1 MCLLLW
7 AGVLAGQ
14 PVLGNLAEYRVI
26 RGESPVT
33 ANILTTMMRWS
44 TVSLRETPATVP
56 ALAAIVLFVVWATSQ
71 AGYPLTHWAPGALI
85 VLVLLAIAILAVPLR
100 FVEIPVAVKLA
111 LACLAAY
118 TALSFLSILWAP
130 APAEAWEGANRTLLY
145 LLVFALF
152 SLWPRR
158 GASAALLLGLWTL
171 ALIGLATYVAL
182 RLDFAGGKSFE
193 ALFSG
198 ERLAY
203 PVGYPNATAA
213 QWLMAFWPA
222 LLLARGAS
230 LPWALRGLLAGG
242 AVVLADV
249 ALFSLSRGS
258 LYATPVMIVL
268 VFALVP
274 ERLRTFATAVPVA
287 LGIGATAP
295 LVLQVGDHIRAGQ
308 SAHTATHTA
317 VLAMFAAALLVGLL
331 VAGGAAFE
339 SRRPVSPAVARGVHR
354 GVAAVALATLLAVVV
369 GGLTVAGNGVGGN
382 PITRVR
388 HAWDSFKGGYTA
400 EATGSNRLLG
410 GLGSNRYDFY
420 RVALDEFEAHPLIG
434 IGADNFAQQY
444 LVHGRSDET
453 PRYPHSVELRTLSQT
468 GLIGALLAVVGLGAA
483 LLAGWW
489 AMRRSDPLARTVAAA
504 ALAGFAYWAV
514 HGSFDWFWEFAGLG
528 SCAFALLGIAC
539 SLVGVRGI
547 QKRDAP
553 RTRGRHRGLGRADD
567 APDGPV
573 QNAPSQGISITA
585 PSQGPSV
592 TAAGQTLRI
601 PLVFAT
607 VAGLLAAASLAAPWL
622 SERQIQSAARIWPQ
636 TPLTAYSRLGEAAKL
651 NPLSDRPYLVE
662 GSIALRY
669 GDLARAQ
676 NAFSRAL
683 GRVSD
688 DAYATLELGAIASQS
703 GERVRA
709 LVLLERAVS
718 LDPRDP
724 LAREALATVRAGKRV
739 SVQSLNRSILLKA
752 EQLA

>member
-1 MCLLLW
+1 M
-7 AGVLAGQ
+7 
-14 PVLGNLAEYRVI
+14 
-26 RGESPVT
+26 T
-33 ANILTTMMRWS
+33 RWPS
-44 TVSLRETPATVP
+44 VSLRETPATVP
-56 ALAAIVLFVVWATSQ
+56 ALAVLVLFVVWATSQ
-71 AGYPLTHWAPGALI
+71 AAYPLTHWAPGALI
-85 VLVLLAIAILAVPLR
+85 VLVLLAIAVLAVPVR
-100 FVEIPVAVKLA
+100 FAEIPVAVKLA
-111 LACLAAY
+111 LGCLAAY
-118 TALSFLSILWAP
+118 TALSFLSILWAA

-152 SLWPRR
+152 SLWPRQ
-158 GASAALLLGLWTL
+158 GANAALLLGLWTL
-171 ALIGLATYVAL
+171 AMSVLAAYVAL
-182 RLDFAGGKSFE
+182 RLNFAGGKSFE

-222 LLLARGAS
+222 LLLARGTR
-230 LPWALRGLLAGG
+230 LPWGLRGLLAGG

-274 ERLRTFATAVPVA
+274 QRLRTFATAVPVA
-287 LGIGATAP
+287 LAIGATAP
-295 LVLQVGDHIRAGQ
+295 LVLHVGDHIRAGQ
-308 SAHTATHTA
+308 SAHAATHTA
-317 VLAMFAAALLVGLL
+317 VLAMFAAALLAGLL
-331 VAGGAAFE
+331 VSAGAAFE
-339 SRRPVSPAVARGVHR
+339 SRRTVSPAVAGGVRR
-354 GVAAVALATLLAVVV
+354 GVAVVALATLLAVVA
-369 GGLTVAGNGVGGN
+369 GGLAVAGNPVV
-382 PITRVR
+382 RVR

-420 RVALDEFEAHPLIG
+420 RVALDEFSAHPVLG

-468 GLIGALLAVVGLGAA
+468 GLVGALLAVVGLGAA
-483 LLAGWW
+483 LLAGWR
-489 AMRRSDPLARTVAAA
+489 AMRRSSDDPLARTVAAA

-539 SLVGVRGI
+539 SLAGSRGAQVGGVQVGGARVGGA
-547 QKRDAP
+547 QNRDAP
-553 RTRGRHRGLGRADD
+553 CARAGHRGLGRGDS
-567 APDGPV
+567 APDRPA
-573 QNAPSQGISITA
+573 QQAFLP
-585 PSQGPSV
+585 GPSR
-592 TAAGQTLRI
+592 TEGGPARGRAPIRLA
-601 PLVFAT
+601 FAT
-607 VAGLLAAASLAAPWL
+607 VAGLLALAAVASLLAPWL
-622 SERQIQSAARIWPQ
+622 SERQIQSAAQIWPRA
-636 TPLTAYSRLGEAAKL
+636 PLTAYSRLGEAAKL

-669 GDLARAQ
+669 GDLARAR

-683 GRVSD
+683 VRVPG
-688 DAYATLELGAIASQS
+688 DAYAALELGAIASQS
-703 GERVRA
+703 GERARA
-709 LVLLERAVS
+709 LVLLERAVR

-724 LAREALATVRAGKRV
+724 LAREALATVRADRRV
-739 SVQSLNRSILLKA
+739 SVQALNRSILLKA

>member
-1 MCLLLW
+1 V
-7 AGVLAGQ
+7 GVSG
-14 PVLGNLAEYRVI
+14 I
-26 RGESPVT
+26 T
-33 ANILTTMMRWS
+33 TNILTTMMRWPR
-44 TVSLRETPATVP
+44 VSLRETPATVP
-56 ALAAIVLFVVWATSQ
+56 ALAAVVLFVVWATSQ

-85 VLVLLAIAILAVPLR
+85 VLVLLAIAALAVPLR
-100 FVEIPVAVKLA
+100 FAEIPVAVKLA

-118 TALSFLSILWAP
+118 TALSFLSILWAA

-171 ALIGLATYVAL
+171 AMIGLATYVAL
-182 RLDFAGGKSFE
+182 RLDVASGKSFE

-268 VFALVP
+268 VFVLVP
-274 ERLRTFATAVPVA
+274 QRLRTFATAVPVA

-295 LVLQVGDHIRAGQ
+295 LVLHVGDRIRAVQ
-308 SAHTATHTA
+308 SAHAATHTA

-331 VAGGAAFE
+331 VAAGAAFE
-339 SRRPVSPAVARGVHR
+339 SRRTVSPGVARGLRR
-354 GVAAVALATLLAVVV
+354 GVAVVALATLLAVVV
-369 GGLTVAGNGVGGN
+369 GGLAVAGNPV
-382 PITRVR
+382 TRVR

-420 RVALDEFEAHPLIG
+420 RVALNEFEAHPLIG

-444 LVHGRSDET
+444 LIHGRSDET

-468 GLIGALLAVVGLGAA
+468 GLLGTLLAVVGLGAA
-483 LLAGWW
+483 LLAGGS
-489 AMRRSDPLARTVAAA
+489 AMRRSSDPLAGTVAAA

-528 SCAFALLGIAC
+528 SCAFASLGVAC
-539 SLVGVRGI
+539 SLAGARSA

-553 RTRGRHRGLGRADD
+553 RARGGGEGLGRAVPVDGTPD
-567 APDGPV
+567 PHAPPARGGHDGLGGGDGALDPPASPV
-573 QNAPSQGISITA
+573 RAGGA
-585 PSQGPSV
+585 ARLLLA
-592 TAAGQTLRI
+592 TAAAL
-601 PLVFAT
+601 LVL
-607 VAGLLAAASLAAPWL
+607 VAVASLAAPWL
-622 SERQIQSAARIWPQ
+622 SEREIQSAAQIWPQ
-636 TPLTAYSRLGEAAKL
+636 APLTAYGRLGEAAKL

-676 NAFSRAL
+676 SAFSRAL
-683 GRVSD
+683 VRVPG
-688 DAYATLELGAIASQS
+688 DAYAALELGAIASQS
-703 GERVRA
+703 GASARA
-709 LVLLERAVS
+709 LVLLERAVR

-724 LAREALATVRAGKRV
+724 LAREALATVRAGRRV
-739 SVQSLNRSILLKA
+739 SVGALNRSILLKA

>member
-1 MCLLLW
+1 MSS
-7 AGVLAGQ
+7 V
-14 PVLGNLAEYRVI
+14 
-26 RGESPVT
+26 GESAVT
-33 ANILTTMMRWS
+33 TNILTTMTRWP

-85 VLVLLAIAILAVPLR
+85 VLVLLAIAVLAVPLR
-100 FVEIPVAVKLA
+100 FAEIPVAVKLA

-118 TALSFLSILWAP
+118 TALSFLSILWAS

-171 ALIGLATYVAL
+171 AMIGLATYVAL

-222 LLLARGAS
+222 LLLARGTR
-230 LPWALRGLLAGG
+230 LPWGLRGLLAGG

-287 LGIGATAP
+287 LGVGATAP
-295 LVLQVGDHIRAGQ
+295 LVLRVGDHIRAGQ
-308 SAHTATHTA
+308 GAHGPTHTA

-331 VAGGAAFE
+331 VAAGAAFE
-339 SRRPVSPAVARGVHR
+339 SHRTVSPGAARVVRR
-354 GVAAVALATLLAVVV
+354 GVAVVALATLLAILV
-369 GGLTVAGNGVGGN
+369 GGLAAAGNGVGGN

-400 EATGSNRLLG
+400 EAAGSNRLLG

-420 RVALDEFEAHPLIG
+420 RVALDEFAAHPVLG

-444 LVHGRSDET
+444 LLHGRSDET

-468 GLIGALLAVVGLGAA
+468 GLVGALLAVVGLGAA
-483 LLAGWW
+483 LLAGWR

-539 SLVGVRGI
+539 SLVGARGV
-547 QKRDAP
+547 QNRDAP
-553 RTRGRHRGLGRADD
+553 RARGGGEGLGRAAPVGGTPDPHAPPARGGHD
-567 APDGPV
+567 GFGGGDGAPDRPV
-573 QNAPSQGISITA
+573 
-585 PSQGPSV
+585 PSV
-592 TAAGQTLRI
+592 RAGGATRGL
-601 PLVFAT
+601 LAT
-607 VAGLLAAASLAAPWL
+607 VAALLVLVAVASLAAPWL
-622 SERQIQSAARIWPQ
+622 SEREIQNAAQVWPRA
-636 TPLTAYSRLGEAAKL
+636 PLTAYGRLGEAAKL

-676 NAFSRAL
+676 NAFSQAL
-683 GRVSD
+683 VRVSD

-703 GERVRA
+703 GERARA
-709 LVLLERAVS
+709 LVLLERAVR

-724 LAREALATVRAGKRV
+724 FAREALATVRAGRRV
-739 SVQSLNRSILLKA
+739 SVQALNRAILLKA

>member
-1 MCLLLW
+1 M
-7 AGVLAGQ
+7 
-14 PVLGNLAEYRVI
+14 
-26 RGESPVT
+26 T
-33 ANILTTMMRWS
+33 RWS

-71 AGYPLTHWAPGALI
+71 AGYSLTHWAPGALI
-85 VLVLLAIAILAVPLR
+85 VLVLLAIAVLAVPLR
-100 FVEIPVAVKLA
+100 FAEIPVTVKLA

-118 TALSFLSILWAP
+118 TALSFLSILWAS

-158 GASAALLLGLWTL
+158 GASAALLLGVWTL
-171 ALIGLATYVAL
+171 ALIGLAVYVAL
-182 RLDFAGGKSFE
+182 RLDLAGGKSFA

-222 LLLARGAS
+222 LLMARGTH
-230 LPWALRGLLAGG
+230 LPWGLRGLLAGG

-274 ERLRTFATAVPVA
+274 QRLRTFATAVPVA
-287 LGIGATAP
+287 LGIGATAR
-295 LVLQVGDHIRAGQ
+295 LILHVGDRIRAGQ
-308 SAHTATHTA
+308 SAHAATHTA
-317 VLAMFAAALLVGLL
+317 VLAMFVAALLVGLA
-331 VAGGAAFE
+331 VAAGAAFE
-339 SRRPVSPAVARGVHR
+339 SRRTISPEAARGLRR
-354 GVAAVALATLLAVVV
+354 GVAVTALATLLAVVV
-369 GGLTVAGNGVGGN
+369 GGVAVAGNPV
-382 PITRVR
+382 TRVR

-400 EATGSNRLLG
+400 EATGSNRLLS

-420 RVALDEFEAHPLIG
+420 RVALDEFVAHPVLG

-444 LVHGRSDET
+444 LLHGRSDET

-468 GLIGALLAVVGLGAA
+468 GLVGALLAVVGLGAA
-483 LLAGWW
+483 LLAGWR
-489 AMRRSDPLARTVAAA
+489 AMRRADPLARTVAAA

-539 SLVGVRGI
+539 SLVGARGV
-547 QKRDAP
+547 QNRDAP
-553 RTRGRHRGLGRADD
+553 RARAGHRGLGRVDD
-567 APDGPV
+567 ARDAPA
-573 QNAPSQGISITA
+573 QNTLSQGSSMPEARQLRGGA
-585 PSQGPSV
+585 P
-592 TAAGQTLRI
+592 A
-601 PLVFAT
+601 PLVLAT
-607 VAGLLAAASLAAPWL
+607 VACLLALVAAASLTAPWL
-622 SERQIQSAARIWPQ
+622 SERQIQSAAQIWPRA
-636 TPLTAYSRLGEAAKL
+636 PLTAYSRLGEAAKL

-669 GDLARAQ
+669 DDLARAQ
-676 NAFSRAL
+676 KAFSQAL
-683 GRVSD
+683 VRVPD
-688 DAYATLELGAIASQS
+688 DAYAALELGAIASQS
-703 GERVRA
+703 GERARA
-709 LVLLERAVS
+709 LVLLARAVR

-739 SVQSLNRSILLKA
+739 SVQALNRSILLKA

>member
-1 MCLLLW
+1 M
-7 AGVLAGQ
+7 
-14 PVLGNLAEYRVI
+14 
-26 RGESPVT
+26 T
-33 ANILTTMMRWS
+33 RWS

-71 AGYPLTHWAPGALI
+71 AAYPLTHWAPGALI
-85 VLVLLAIAILAVPLR
+85 VLVLLAIAILTVPLR
-100 FVEIPVAVKLA
+100 FAETPVAVKLA

-118 TALSFLSILWAP
+118 TALSFLSILWAV

-152 SLWPRR
+152 ALWPRR
-158 GASAALLLGLWTL
+158 GASAALLLALWTL
-171 ALIGLATYVAL
+171 AMIGLATYVAL
-182 RLDFAGGKSFE
+182 RLDFAAGKSFE

-198 ERLAY
+198 ERLTY

-222 LLLARGAS
+222 LLLARGTH
-230 LPWALRGLLAGG
+230 LPWGMRGLLAGG

-274 ERLRTFATAVPVA
+274 QRLRTFATAAPVA

-295 LVLQVGDHIRAGQ
+295 LVLHVGDHIRAGQ
-308 SAHTATHTA
+308 SAHAPTHTA

-331 VAGGAAFE
+331 VAVGAAFE
-339 SRRPVSPAVARGVHR
+339 SRRTVSREVARRVRRDVGV
-354 GVAAVALATLLAVVV
+354 VALGTLLAVVV
-369 GGLTVAGNGVGGN
+369 GGLAVAGNGVGGN
-382 PITRVR
+382 PITRVQ
-388 HAWDSFKGGYTA
+388 HAWDSFKGGYTD

-420 RVALDEFEAHPLIG
+420 RVALDEFVAHPVLG

-468 GLIGALLAVVGLGAA
+468 GMVGALLAVVGLGAA
-483 LLAGWW
+483 LLAGWG

-539 SLVGVRGI
+539 SLVGVRGV
-547 QKRDAP
+547 QNRNAP
-553 RTRGRHRGLGRADD
+553 RARGGGAGLGGV
-567 APDGPV
+567 DGALDEPV
-573 QNAPSQGISITA
+573 QNAPSQGTSITT
-585 PSQGPSV
+585 PSQGPAA
-592 TAAGQTLRI
+592 TAARQARGI
-601 PLVFAT
+601 PLVLAT
-607 VAGLLAAASLAAPWL
+607 VAGLLALVAAASLTAPWL
-622 SERQIQSAARIWPQ
+622 SERQIQSAAQIWPRA
-636 TPLTAYSRLGEAAKL
+636 PLTAYGRLGEAAKL
-651 NPLSDRPYLVE
+651 NPLSDQPYLVE

-676 NAFSRAL
+676 SAFSQAL
-683 GRVSD
+683 VRVPD

-703 GERVRA
+703 GRRARA
-709 LVLLERAVS
+709 LVLLERAIR

-724 LAREALATVRAGKRV
+724 LAREALATVRSGKRV
-739 SVQSLNRSILLKA
+739 SVQALNRSILLKA

>member
-1 MCLLLW
+1 M
-7 AGVLAGQ
+7 GELA
-14 PVLGNLAEYRVI
+14 VA
-26 RGESPVT
+26 T
-33 ANILTTMMRWS
+33 NILTTMTRWPR
-44 TVSLRETPATVP
+44 VSLRETPATVP

-85 VLVLLAIAILAVPLR
+85 VLVLLAIAVLAVPLR
-100 FVEIPVAVKLA
+100 FVEVPLPVKLA
-111 LACLAAY
+111 LGCLAAY
-118 TALSFLSILWAP
+118 TALSFLSILWAA

-152 SLWPRR
+152 ALWPRH

-171 ALIGLATYVAL
+171 AMIGLATYVAL

-222 LLLARGAS
+222 LLLVRGTS

-274 ERLRTFATAVPVA
+274 QRLRTFATAVPVV

-295 LVLQVGDHIRAGQ
+295 LVLRVGDRIRAAQ
-308 SAHTATHTA
+308 SAHAATHTA
-317 VLAMFAAALLVGLL
+317 VLSMFAAALLVGLA
-331 VAGGAAFE
+331 VAAGTAFE
-339 SRRPVSPAVARGVHR
+339 SHRTVSPRVARGLRR
-354 GVAAVALATLLAVVV
+354 GVAVVALATLLAVVV
-369 GGLTVAGNGVGGN
+369 GGLAVAGNPV
-382 PITRVR
+382 TRAR

-420 RVALDEFEAHPLIG
+420 RVALDEFVAHPVLG

-453 PRYPHSVELRTLSQT
+453 PRYPHSVELRTLSQM
-468 GLIGALLAVVGLGAA
+468 GLAGALLAVVGLGAA
-483 LLAGWW
+483 LLAGWR

-539 SLVGVRGI
+539 SLVGVRGV
-547 QKRDAP
+547 QNRDAP
-553 RTRGRHRGLGRADD
+553 RARGGHRGLGRVDS

-573 QNAPSQGISITA
+573 QNAL
-585 PSQGPSV
+585 SQGPSM
-592 TAAGQTLRI
+592 TEGRQIRRGAPP
-601 PLVFAT
+601 PLAFAT
-607 VAGLLAAASLAAPWL
+607 IVGLLALVAAASLTAPWL

-636 TPLTAYSRLGEAAKL
+636 APLTAYGRLGEAAKL

-669 GDLARAQ
+669 DDLARARK
-676 NAFSRAL
+676 AFSQAL
-683 GRVSD
+683 VRVPD
-688 DAYATLELGAIASQS
+688 DAYAALELGAIASQS
-703 GERVRA
+703 GERSRA
-709 LVLLERAVS
+709 LVLLERAVR

-724 LAREALATVRAGKRV
+724 LAREALATAHAGKRV
-739 SVQSLNRSILLKA
+739 SVQALNRSILLKA

>member
-1 MCLLLW
+1 M
-7 AGVLAGQ
+7 
-14 PVLGNLAEYRVI
+14 
-26 RGESPVT
+26 T
-33 ANILTTMMRWS
+33 RWP

-56 ALAAIVLFVVWATSQ
+56 ALAAIVLFIVWATSQ

-85 VLVLLAIAILAVPLR
+85 VLVLLAIAALAVPPR
-100 FVEIPVAVKLA
+100 FTEIPSPVRLA

-118 TALSFLSILWAP
+118 TVLSYLSISWA
-130 APAEAWEGANRTLLY
+130 AVPAEAWEGANRTLLY

-171 ALIGLATYVAL
+171 ALIGLAVYVAL
-182 RLDFAGGKSFE
+182 RLDLASGNSFQ

-222 LLLARGAS
+222 LLLARGARLS
-230 LPWALRGLLAGG
+230 WPLRGLLAGG
-242 AVVLADV
+242 SVVLADV
-249 ALFSLSRGS
+249 ALLSLSRGS
-258 LYATPVMIVL
+258 LYATPVMVVL

-274 ERLRTFATAVPVA
+274 QRLRTFATAAPVA
-287 LGIGATAP
+287 LAIAVTAP
-295 LVLQVGDHIRAGQ
+295 SMLHIGDHIRAGQ
-308 SAHTATHTA
+308 SVRAATHTA
-317 VLAMFAAALLVGLL
+317 VLAMFAAALLVGLV
-331 VAGGAAFE
+331 VAAGAAFE
-339 SRRPVSPAVARGVHR
+339 SRRAVSPAVAKGVRR
-354 GVAAVALATLLAVVV
+354 GVAGVALATLLAVVV
-369 GGLTVAGNGVGGN
+369 GALVVGGN

-388 HAWDSFKGGYTA
+388 HTWDSFKGGYTA
-400 EATGSNRLLG
+400 EAAGSNRLLG

-420 RVALDEFEAHPLIG
+420 RVALDEFVAHPVLG

-444 LVHGRSDET
+444 LLHGRSEET

-468 GLIGALLAVVGLGAA
+468 GLLGALLAVVGLGAA
-483 LLAGWW
+483 LLGGWR

-504 ALAGFAYWAV
+504 ALSGFAYWAV

-539 SLVGVRGI
+539 SLAGVRAV
-547 QKRDAP
+547 QKQDAS
-553 RTRGRHRGLGRADD
+553 RARE
-567 APDGPV
+567 GT
-573 QNAPSQGISITA
+573 SIRLA
-585 PSQGPSV
+585 
-592 TAAGQTLRI
+592 
-601 PLVFAT
+601 FAT
-607 VAGLLAAASLAAPWL
+607 VAGLLALAAAISLIAPWL
-622 SERQIQSAARIWPQ
+622 SERQIQSAAQIWPRA
-636 TPLTAYSRLGEAAKL
+636 PLTAYSRLGEAAKL

-669 GDLARAQ
+669 GDIVRARD
-676 NAFSRAL
+676 AFSRAL
-683 GRVSD
+683 LRVPG

-703 GERVRA
+703 GAKVRA
-709 LVLLERAVS
+709 RLLLERAVR

-724 LAREALATVRAGKRV
+724 LAREALATVRAGRRV
-739 SVQSLNRSILLKA
+739 SVQALNRAILLKA

>member
-1 MCLLLW
+1 MS
-7 AGVLAGQ
+7 V
-14 PVLGNLAEYRVI
+14 
-26 RGESPVT
+26 GESPVT
-33 ANILTTMMRWS
+33 TNILTTMMRWP
-44 TVSLRETPATVP
+44 TVSLRETPATIP
-56 ALAAIVLFVVWATSQ
+56 ALAAIVLFVVWSTSQ

-85 VLVLLAIAILAVPLR
+85 VLMLLAIAVLAVPLR
-100 FVEIPVAVKLA
+100 FAEIPTAVKLA
-111 LACLAAY
+111 LGCLGAY
-118 TALSFLSILWAP
+118 TALSFLSILWAA

-152 SLWPRR
+152 ALWPRR

-171 ALIGLATYVAL
+171 AMIGLATYVAL
-182 RLDFAGGKSFE
+182 RLDLAGGKSFE

-222 LLLARGAS
+222 LLLARGIS
-230 LPWALRGLLAGG
+230 LPWGLRGLLAGG

-268 VFALVP
+268 VFVLVP
-274 ERLRTFATAVPVA
+274 QRLRTFATAVPVA
-287 LGIGATAP
+287 LAIGATAP
-295 LVLQVGDHIRAGQ
+295 LVLHVGDHIRAGQ
-308 SAHTATHTA
+308 SAHAATHTA
-317 VLAMFAAALLVGLL
+317 VLAMFAAALLVGLI

-339 SRRPVSPAVARGVHR
+339 SRRTVSPAVARGVRR
-354 GVAAVALATLLAVVV
+354 GIAAVALATLLAVVV
-369 GGLTVAGNGVGGN
+369 GALVVAGNGVGGDGMGGN
-382 PITRVR
+382 LFTRVHR
-388 HAWDSFKGGYTA
+388 AWDSFKGGYTA

-420 RVALDEFEAHPLIG
+420 RVALNEFVAHPVLG

-444 LVHGRSDET
+444 LLHGRSDET

-468 GLIGALLAVVGLGAA
+468 GLVGALLAVVGLGAA
-483 LLAGWW
+483 LLAGWR

-528 SCAFALLGIAC
+528 SCAFALLGIGC
-539 SLVGVRGI
+539 SLTGLLGV
-547 QKRDAP
+547 QNRDAP
-553 RTRGRHRGLGRADD
+553 RARGGHRSLERVDD
-567 APDGPV
+567 APDRPV
-573 QNAPSQGISITA
+573 QNAL
-585 PSQGPSV
+585 SQGPSSRPPLQEPSV
-592 TAAGQTLRI
+592 TATRQTRMT

-607 VAGLLAAASLAAPWL
+607 VAGLLALVAAASLAAPWL
-622 SERQIQSAARIWPQ
+622 SERQIQSAAQIWPRA
-636 TPLTAYSRLGEAAKL
+636 PLTAYGQLGEAAKL

-669 GDLARAQ
+669 GDLARAR
-676 NAFSRAL
+676 NAFSQAL
-683 GRVSD
+683 VRMPD
-688 DAYATLELGAIASQS
+688 DAYAALELGAIASQS
-703 GERVRA
+703 GERARS
-709 LVLLERAVS
+709 LVLLERAVRR
-718 LDPRDP
+718 DPRDP

-739 SVQSLNRSILLKA
+739 SVQALNRSILLKA

>member
-1 MCLLLW
+1 MRDCPPRARGASSIWLDGS
-7 AGVLAGQ
+7 AV
-14 PVLGNLAEYRVI
+14 VSV
-26 RGESPVT
+26 GESPVT
-33 ANILTTMMRWS
+33 TNILTTMMRWPM
-44 TVSLRETPATVP
+44 VSLRETPATVP
-56 ALAAIVLFVVWATSQ
+56 ALAALVLFVVWATSQ

-85 VLVLLAIAILAVPLR
+85 VLVLLAIALLAAPLR
-100 FVEIPVAVKLA
+100 FAEIPGTVKLA

-118 TALSFLSILWAP
+118 TALSFLSILWAA

-158 GASAALLLGLWTL
+158 GASTALLLGVWTL
-171 ALIGLATYVAL
+171 ATIGLAMYVAL
-182 RLDFAGGKSFE
+182 RLDLAGGKSFE
-193 ALFSG
+193 TLFSG
-198 ERLAY
+198 ERLTY

-222 LLLARGAS
+222 LLLARGTS
-230 LPWALRGLLAGG
+230 LPWGLRGLLAGG

-268 VFALVP
+268 VFTLVP
-274 ERLRTFATAVPVA
+274 RRLRTFATAVPVA

-295 LVLQVGDHIRAGQ
+295 LILRVGDHIRAGQ
-308 SAHTATHTA
+308 NPHAATHTA

-331 VAGGAAFE
+331 VAAGAAFE
-339 SRRPVSPAVARGVHR
+339 SRRGVSPEVARGLRR
-354 GVAAVALATLLAVVV
+354 GVAAVALVTLLAVVV
-369 GGLTVAGNGVGGN
+369 GGLAVAGNPV
-382 PITRVR
+382 TRVR
-388 HAWDSFKGGYTA
+388 HSWDSFKGGYTA
-400 EATGSNRLLG
+400 EAAGSNRLLG
-410 GLGSNRYDFY
+410 GLGSNRYDFF

-483 LLAGWW
+483 LLAGWR
-489 AMRRSDPLARTVAAA
+489 AMRRPDPLARTVAAA

-528 SCAFALLGIAC
+528 SSAFALLGIGC
-539 SLVGVRGI
+539 SLVGVRGVE
-547 QKRDAP
+547 KVDAP
-553 RTRGRHRGLGRADD
+553 RARGGHRGLALV
-567 APDGPV
+567 AV
-573 QNAPSQGISITA
+573 
-585 PSQGPSV
+585 
-592 TAAGQTLRI
+592 AA
-601 PLVFAT
+601 LV
-607 VAGLLAAASLAAPWL
+607 AAASLTAPWL
-622 SERQIQSAARIWPQ
+622 SERQIQSAARIWPRE
-636 TPLTAYSRLGEAAKL
+636 PLTAYGRLREAASL

-669 GDLARAQ
+669 DDLARARR
-676 NAFSRAL
+676 AFSQAL
-683 GRVSD
+683 VRVPD
-688 DAYATLELGAIASQS
+688 DAYAALELGAIASQS
-703 GERVRA
+703 GERARA
-709 LVLLERAVS
+709 LVLLERAVR

-724 LAREALATVRAGKRV
+724 LAREALVTVRAGKRV
-739 SVQSLNRSILLKA
+739 SVQALNRSILLKA

>member
-1 MCLLLW
+1 M
-7 AGVLAGQ
+7 
-14 PVLGNLAEYRVI
+14 
-26 RGESPVT
+26 T
-33 ANILTTMMRWS
+33 RWP

-56 ALAAIVLFVVWATSQ
+56 ALAAVVLFGVWATSQ

-85 VLVLLAIAILAVPLR
+85 VLVLLAIAVLAAPLR
-100 FVEIPVAVKLA
+100 FAAIPVAVKLA
-111 LACLAAY
+111 LACLGAY
-118 TALSFLSILWAP
+118 TALSFLSILWAA

-152 SLWPRR
+152 ALWPRR

-171 ALIGLATYVAL
+171 VMIGLATYVAL
-182 RLDFAGGKSFE
+182 RLDFAGAKSFE

-198 ERLAY
+198 ERLTY

-274 ERLRTFATAVPVA
+274 QRLRTFATAVPIA
-287 LGIGATAP
+287 LAVGATAP
-295 LVLQVGDHIRAGQ
+295 LVLRVGDRIRAGQ
-308 SAHTATHTA
+308 SAHATTHTA
-317 VLAMFAAALLVGLL
+317 VFAMFAAALLVGLL

-339 SRRPVSPAVARGVHR
+339 SHRTVPPAAAREVRR

-369 GGLTVAGNGVGGN
+369 AGLAVGGN
-382 PITRVR
+382 PVTRVHR
-388 HAWDSFKGGYTA
+388 AWDSFKGGYTA
-400 EATGSNRLLG
+400 EAAGSNRLLG

-420 RVALDEFEAHPLIG
+420 RVALNEFVAHPLLG
-434 IGADNFAQQY
+434 IGADNFAQPY

-468 GLIGALLAVVGLGAA
+468 GLVGALLAVVGLGAA
-483 LLAGWW
+483 LLGGWR
-489 AMRRSDPLARTVAAA
+489 AMRRPDPLARTVAAA
-504 ALAGFAYWAV
+504 ALTGFAYWAV

-528 SCAFALLGIAC
+528 SSAFALLGIAC
-539 SLVGVRGI
+539 SLAGVRGV
-547 QKRDAP
+547 QNRDAP
-553 RTRGRHRGLGRADD
+553 RARAGHRGLGRVDNAQDQL
-567 APDGPV
+567 V
-573 QNAPSQGISITA
+573 QNAPS
-585 PSQGPSV
+585 PGPS
-592 TAAGQTLRI
+592 TMADRQTRRI
-601 PLVFAT
+601 PSVFAT
-607 VAGLLAAASLAAPWL
+607 VAGLLALVAAASLTAPWL
-622 SERQIQSAARIWPQ
+622 SERQIQSAARIW
-636 TPLTAYSRLGEAAKL
+636 TRAPLTAYGQLREAAKL
-651 NPLSDRPYLVE
+651 NPLSDRAYLVE

-669 GDLARAQ
+669 DDLARAQ
-676 NAFSRAL
+676 KAFSQAL
-683 GRVSD
+683 VRVPN
-688 DAYATLELGAIASQS
+688 DAYATLELGAIASQL

-709 LVLLERAVS
+709 FVLLERAVR
-718 LDPRDP
+718 LDPHDL
-724 LAREALATVRAGKRV
+724 LAREALATARAGKRV
-739 SVQSLNRSILLKA
+739 SVQALNHSILLKA